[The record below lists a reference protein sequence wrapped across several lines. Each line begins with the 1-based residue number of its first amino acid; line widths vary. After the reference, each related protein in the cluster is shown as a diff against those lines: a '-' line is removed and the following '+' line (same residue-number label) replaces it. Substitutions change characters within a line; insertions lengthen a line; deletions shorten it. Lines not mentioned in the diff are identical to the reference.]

1 MSNIQAVYTFLL
13 PSVVVNFVCQLAWA
27 EGGPA
32 QMLVAG
38 SFWCVSE
45 GLSGDVFASEAEQ
58 GGALPGVVEDHTA
71 S

>member
-1 MSNIQAVYTFLL
+1 MMVASM
-13 PSVVVNFVCQLAWA
+13 CQLAWA

>member
-1 MSNIQAVYTFLL
+1 MVASM
-13 PSVVVNFVCQLAWA
+13 CQLAWA

-58 GGALPGVVEDHTA
+58 GGALPGVGEDHTA